1 MSVKVG
7 MLQENWLQCLV
18 GREGRRAGSPEQP
31 CGTAGMIAVFFLC
44 VCKRTMLCTT
54 VEQF

>member
-31 CGTAGMIAVFFLC
+31 CGTAGMIAVFFVC
-44 VCKRTMLCTT
+44 VNVQCFAQL
-54 VEQF
+54 